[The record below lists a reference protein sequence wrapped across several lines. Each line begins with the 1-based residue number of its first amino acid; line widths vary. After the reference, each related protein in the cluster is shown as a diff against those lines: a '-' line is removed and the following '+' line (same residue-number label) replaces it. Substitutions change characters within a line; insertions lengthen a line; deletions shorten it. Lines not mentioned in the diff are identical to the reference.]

1 MRNLSLT
8 AIGTISLLALIG
20 SGGCTRPT
28 TLGANTGIAYN
39 VAKENQTLDPLAAEK
54 LEPVVGLDGG
64 AAVIEMQTY
73 RKTFEDPDAAF
84 QKSVVTTGVQTK

>member
-1 MRNLSLT
+1 MRHQSL
-8 AIGTISLLALIG
+8 ILIG
-20 SGGCTRPT
+20 ITGLFALVGGGCTRPT

-64 AAVIEMQTY
+64 AAVIEMGTY
-73 RKTFEDPDAAF
+73 RKTFEDPNAGF
-84 QKSVVTTGVQTK
+84 EKSVVTSGVQTK